1 MSYILNNGI
10 EIGGN
15 FMDIYKDIEKRTNG
29 EIYIGVV
36 GPVRTGKSTFI
47 KRFMEMLVIPAI
59 DDDNNKTR
67 AKDELPQSAAGKT
80 VMTTEPKFIPKDA
93 VDITIGDEV
102 NLKVRMIDCVGYMV
116 DGAEGHEEDGK
127 ERLVSTPWF
136 DYDIPFTEAAE
147 LGTKKVIR
155 DHSTVGIVITSDGSI
170 TDIDRNAYIEPETKT
185 LSELDKIGKPYVIL
199 LNSRQPSS
207 EEAINLAEE
216 LSRQYKK
223 TVIPVNCDRL
233 SDEDINGIFESLLME
248 FPVTAVNFNIP
259 KWVEALDNN
268 NEIKSY
274 LIELAKESFAGI
286 NHMRDVDN
294 LKIASDDYIEKIDM
308 SNINL
313 ADGNVNIGIKLYD
326 KYYYDMISDMLG
338 TNIQNEYEF
347 MKELKELA
355 DTKSSCRK
363 VSTALAKSLETGYGS
378 VTPEKEEITLDS
390 PELIRSGNKYGVKI
404 KAQAPSIHLI
414 KANITTEI
422 APIVGSE
429 EQAKDLIN
437 YINSDGMED
446 NDIWSV
452 NIFGKTIRQ
461 LVEDGL
467 TSKINKINQ
476 ESQQKLQDTMEKIV
490 NDSNGGMVC
499 III

>member
-1 MSYILNNGI
+1 MELKT
-10 EIGGN
+10 GGN

-59 DDDNNKTR
+59 DEENNRVR

-170 TDIDRNAYIEPETKT
+170 TDIERDAYIEPEQKT
-185 LSELDKIGKPYVIL
+185 IAEIDKLGKPYVIL
-199 LNSRQPSS
+199 LNSRHPAS
-207 EEAINLAEE
+207 EETLMLADELAE
-216 LSRQYKK
+216 SYNK
-223 TVIPVNCDRL
+223 TVIPVNCDKL
-233 SDEDINGIFESLLME
+233 VAEDINRIFECLLME

-259 KWVEALDNN
+259 KWVEVLDNE
-268 NEIKSY
+268 NEIKDY
-274 LIELAKESFAGI
+274 LIKLAKDAFSNI
-286 NHMRDVDN
+286 YYMRDVNN
-294 LKIASDDYIEKIDM
+294 LKLNSDDYIEKIDM
-308 SNINL
+308 SNKNL
-313 ADGNVNIGIKLYD
+313 ADGNVNIGIRLYD
-326 KYYYDMISDMLG
+326 KYYYNMISDMLG
-338 TNIQNEYEF
+338 SRIQNEYEF

-355 DTKSSCRK
+355 DTKSSCNK
-363 VSTALAKSLETGYGS
+363 VCAALSQSLKTGYGS
-378 VTPEKEEITLDS
+378 VTPEKDEITLEA

-452 NIFGKTIRQ
+452 NIFGKSIRQ